1 MWAGLLPS
9 SKPALPWNVLIAFA
23 SNWVMH
29 CTVFI
34 WHFIPCYQTFNV
46 FFMKWFI
53 RLPCHLDSC
62 QFSQRFISRL
72 FCFFQSLTLI
82 LLLIEYLHTLFLPS
96 GTPNPFN
103 SLNVPCQTFL
113 KSQAEIFHFEYCFLC
128 SYVIP
133 FEMYRAEKC
142 FHIQVIRSER

>member
-1 MWAGLLPS
+1 MWAGLLPR
-9 SKPALPWNVLIAFA
+9 SKPIPALPWNVLIAFA

-34 WHFIPCYQTFNV
+34 RHFVPCYQTFHA
-46 FFMKWFI
+46 FFMTWFI
-53 RLPCHLDSC
+53 RLPCHPHSC

-96 GTPNPFN
+96 GAPNPFK
-103 SLNVPCQTFL
+103 SLTVPCQTLL
-113 KSQAEIFHFEYCFLC
+113 KVRLKFSTLNIASCVH
-128 SYVIP
+128 
-133 FEMYRAEKC
+133 M
-142 FHIQVIRSER
+142 